1 MSVGPPY
8 SVEQTTA
15 NACPSSSVMTVLF
28 KSGQRLRSRFGVAV
42 RATVVPVAPV
52 KLDGGVVVSVGVRLV
67 ALIAD

>member
-1 MSVGPPY
+1 
-8 SVEQTTA
+8 
-15 NACPSSSVMTVLF
+15 MTVLF

-67 ALIAD
+67 ALIAV